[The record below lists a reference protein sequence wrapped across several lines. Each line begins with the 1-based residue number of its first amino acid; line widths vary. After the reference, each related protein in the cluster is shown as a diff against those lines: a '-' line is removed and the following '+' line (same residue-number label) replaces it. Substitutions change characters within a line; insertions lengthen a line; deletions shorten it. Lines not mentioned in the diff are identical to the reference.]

1 MSLIL
6 ISSEPIRKKWVSHYH
21 QIEKKLSKL
30 KRDWNVFE
38 DEAQTQYQQWYH
50 QTFAEHLSQLNVI
63 SEEIHE
69 LRTTLSAV
77 QAHIEVKRLSKKA
90 AFQYVMDAI
99 KNKKDPF
106 PAEAEIHAFRAEQK
120 KAYEKEFKA
129 NHSRRGKEEI
139 DPEILERARA
149 LVMEKVRRQYP
160 FPPDNP
166 IEAMLL
172 AQEIDEAIHEIYERL
187 KNNSFDTSSFDDD
200 SEDQDESEFGFDF
213 GSPFSL
219 DDDEEEPEKPHASPN
234 HSTQEEP
241 TSRDIPKIEEYKVI
255 YRKIVKRLHPDRGE
269 EMSREEK
276 TLWSEAQKAYREKNT
291 EALRTI
297 LLRAEGNGTIKIDQV
312 PSIGEMIE
320 IVYSLHEEVE
330 EITHLQKRTKKEWV
344 YRFWASKN
352 RKKNREKLASEI
364 QKQLGQQ
371 LAHSRYQ
378 LRDLKYEFNE
388 LKQAREKKSKPETRR
403 R

>member
-21 QIEKKLSKL
+21 QIEKKLAKL
-30 KRDWNVFE
+30 KRDWNIFE

-90 AFQYVMDAI
+90 AFEYVMDAI

-106 PAEAEIHAFRAEQK
+106 PGEAEIDAFRAEQK

-129 NHSRRGKEEI
+129 NHSHRGKEEI

-166 IEAMLL
+166 IEALLL

-187 KNNSFDTSSFDDD
+187 KNNTYSESSFDEDD
-200 SEDQDESEFGFDF
+200 DQDEFESGFDF
-213 GSPFSL
+213 GNPFGFN
-219 DDDEEEPEKPHASPN
+219 DDEEESDKPHASPG
-234 HSTQEEP
+234 HSVQAEP
-241 TSRDIPKIEEYKVI
+241 TARDIPKIDDYKVI

-276 TLWSEAQKAYREKNT
+276 TLWSEAQKAYREKNA
-291 EALRTI
+291 EALKTI

-330 EITHLQKRTKKEWV
+330 EITHHQKRTKKEWV

-352 RKKNREKLASEI
+352 RKKNREKLQGEI

-371 LAHSRYQ
+371 IAHSRYQ
-378 LRDLKYEFNE
+378 LTDLKHEFND
-388 LKQAREKKSKPETRR
+388 LKKAQDKKSKSAARR